1 VLVHFFRIVALA
13 GLLAAVPVAAQS
25 SATLYERLGGQ
36 AGVAALVEDFTWR
49 LAGDER
55 IVGFFANTNIDH
67 FVASL
72 EEQLCAISDGPC
84 TYTGPPMDKAHQ
96 NMGLT
101 NAHFNALVEHM
112 QRALIERGV
121 DVGARNQLLGRL
133 ARLHG
138 EIMRLQ

>member
-1 VLVHFFRIVALA
+1 MLVHFFRIVALA